1 VSLRRL
7 SGPCPFSLEGPGR
20 QHNRP
25 APVAPPLRTLS
36 RRRSGL
42 LRFFAVFLVKRSAI
56 SSPIWRRVLARP
68 GPPTSVA
75 LVSGWSFSYSFLR
88 LPMCIV
94 RSAGES
100 LARIRYSELSFK
112 LYGVIGSVGH
122 AVRSAI
128 RAKPNEVDTMG
139 ENEPYVLSAVVPQ
152 RAH

>member
-1 VSLRRL
+1 LLTFYRVCAKRGSL
-7 SGPCPFSLEGPGR
+7 
-20 QHNRP
+20 
-25 APVAPPLRTLS
+25 
-36 RRRSGL
+36 
-42 LRFFAVFLVKRSAI
+42 
-56 SSPIWRRVLARP
+56 LAN
-68 GPPTSVA
+68 V
-75 LVSGWSFSYSFLR
+75 GWSFSYSFLR

-94 RSAGES
+94 RSGGEFGPDQV
-100 LARIRYSELSFK
+100 LGLSFK